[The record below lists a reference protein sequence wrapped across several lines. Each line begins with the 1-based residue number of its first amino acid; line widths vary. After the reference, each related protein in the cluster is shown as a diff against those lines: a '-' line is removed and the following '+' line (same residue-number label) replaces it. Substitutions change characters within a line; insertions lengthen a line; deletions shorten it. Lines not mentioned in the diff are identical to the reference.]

1 MVKNNNKRN
10 NKILK
15 NIIIFNLIFLLAN
28 ELSKSTQIVKKSF
41 IFQYN

>member
-15 NIIIFNLIFLLAN
+15 NIIIINLNFLLAN
-28 ELSKSTQIVKKSF
+28 ELSKST
-41 IFQYN
+41 